1 MPKMSKHRAYAFTSF
16 EMEEL
21 IFGGKS
27 PKFEYLIIGF
37 EECPTTKRKHIQ
49 GYIYFKNPRSFNSVK
64 RLLGKAHVEAAK
76 GTPQENRKYCAKGGL
91 FKEFGKIPEQGKRN
105 DILALRNA
113 IIEGKTDYEIIVD
126 DGLCET
132 YARYIK
138 FADRCRETVQKEQ
151 AKTFRKLEVI
161 VLYGPAGTGK
171 TRYVYENERDVYT
184 LTQAQKEVWFDG
196 YCGEKVLIIDDFYG
210 WIKWAFM
217 LKLLDGHPC
226 RLNKK
231 GGGGYALWEKVYVT
245 SNKPPWEWYKKGYPD
260 ELKRRINS
268 IVYFVNGGTEVRGNT
283 MPELQEAEGTPFLL
297 F

>member
-1 MPKMSKHRAYAFTSF
+1 M
-16 EMEEL
+16 
-21 IFGGKS
+21 
-27 PKFEYLIIGF
+27 
-37 EECPTTKRKHIQ
+37 RKHIQ
-49 GYIYFKNPRSFNSVK
+49 GYIYFDNPRSFNSV
-64 RLLGKAHVEAAK
+64 RLALGRSHVEAAK
-76 GTPQENRKYCAKGGL
+76 GTPEENRKYCAKGGD
-91 FKEFGKIPEQGKRN
+91 FKEFGVIPKQGKRN
-105 DILALRNA
+105 DIIALRDA
-113 IIEGKTDYEIIVD
+113 ILGGKTDYEIIVSD
-126 DGLCET
+126 DLCET

-138 FADRCRETVQKEQ
+138 FADRCREAAQREQ

-171 TRYVYENERDVYT
+171 TRYVYDNERDVYT

-196 YCGEKVLIIDDFYG
+196 YCGEKVLVIDDFYG

-231 GGGGYALWEKVYVT
+231 GGAGYALWNKVYVT

-260 ELKRRINS
+260 ELKRRITN

-283 MPELQEAEGTPFLL
+283 RPELPEAEWTIFN
-297 F
+297 